1 MLIRNVAICGQ
12 LHHGKTVFTDLL
24 IEQTHDTPWDPS
36 KQIRYTDSRKDE
48 QQRGVSIKS
57 SPVSLVL
64 QVRLTWDRCVSDA
77 HVTRPWVVRCR
88 ALRTRVT

>member
-64 QVRLTWDRCVSDA
+64 QV
-77 HVTRPWVVRCR
+77 
-88 ALRTRVT
+88 